1 MRDDRADTDEETQ
14 LSFQA
19 YLDAVEDKTGKT
31 PTQLLEIACT
41 RGFDSATKAQPVLD
55 WLRDDYGVGRGH
67 GMAFVHVLKNGADIS
82 DKHVGSAGV
91 HRDDSAT
98 LRLDGKAQREQSPS
112 Q

>member
-1 MRDDRADTDEETQ
+1 M
-14 LSFQA
+14 SFQA
-19 YLDAVEDKTGKT
+19 YLDALEDKTGKT
-31 PTQLLEIACT
+31 PTQLLEIAVT

-91 HRDDSAT
+91 HRDDSVT
-98 LRLDGKAQREQSPS
+98 LRLDGKAQRDQSPTP
-112 Q
+112 